1 MLAAL
6 ARGAPS
12 RCCAAGRRRCGA
24 LTRQTLATRVS
35 RLRWR
40 ADTASSSRRS
50 GRARRGCERGGQAA
64 FAQPDVRHQ
73 PRGVDESDAAHVRSH
88 RPRRPHAAGGACP
101 PLRVSQL
108 EARSRADTRALS
120 VALLQA
126 ASVPLICAD
135 LFRHVLQDSG
145 MWASSNSHMYLPPD
159 AASSCDPGA
168 AGDARCRAPLSAG
181 GFGHSAPWTCDAD
194 LHLCACPE
202 ASIRCL
208 SAVGWVFTILC
219 TYAGFLCLF
228 AGSCAARRA
237 SCCCCAHHHRSAQ
250 ACCGAPTCRPSCDS
264 CWRLDAR
271 VQRKTRPCR
280 IRHDA
285 PSRDAAPRKARFE
298 LRPD

>member
-12 RCCAAGRRRCGA
+12 RCGA
-24 LTRQTLATRVS
+24 DTANP
-35 RLRWR
+35 R
-40 ADTASSSRRS
+40 ADAASSSRRP

-73 PRGVDESDAAHVRSH
+73 PGGLDQPDAAHVRTH
-88 RPRRPHAAGGACP
+88 RPRRPHAVGGACP
-101 PLRVSQL
+101 PSRVSQL
-108 EARSRADTRALS
+108 DARSRADTSA
-120 VALLQA
+120 LQA

-168 AGDARCRAPLSAG
+168 AGEALCRAPHSAG
-181 GFGHSAPWTCDAD
+181 GFGHRAPWTCDAD

-228 AGSCAARRA
+228 AGSCTARRA
-237 SCCCCAHHHRSAQ
+237 TCCCCAHRHRCAQ
-250 ACCGAPTCRPSCDS
+250 ACCGAPTCRPSCGS

-271 VQRKTRPCR
+271 VQRKTRPR
-280 IRHDA
+280 RNRHDA